1 MKALGYFDRAY
12 FERRGT
18 DLETDRWLRRQRAAK
33 RLQHR
38 QMLPPAPPRSELG
51 ALAQIVIGLAFSI
64 VGWGTMMLV
73 QHFMGWSWP

>member
-51 ALAQIVIGLAFSI
+51 ALAQVLVGLAFSVVSWTVLI
-64 VGWGTMMLV
+64 LTMRT
-73 QHFMGWSWP
+73 MGWFWP